1 MKEEWLRKERAVRN
15 EMIRLRKL
23 EEQKAREEK
32 ER

>member
-15 EMIRLRKL
+15 EMIRMRKL